1 MVKVVKETTESTI
14 VKRLEDVEILKSK
27 GLNSG

>member
-1 MVKVVKETTESTI
+1 MVKVVKETEITI

>member
-1 MVKVVKETTESTI
+1 MVKVVKETESTI
-14 VKRLEDVEILKSK
+14 VKRLEDVEIFKSK

>member
-1 MVKVVKETTESTI
+1 MVKVVKETESTI
-14 VKRLEDVEILKSK
+14 VKRLEDEEILKSK

>member
-1 MVKVVKETTESTI
+1 MVKVVKETESTI
-14 VKRLEDVEILKSK
+14 VKRLEDVEILKSN

>member
-1 MVKVVKETTESTI
+1 MVKVVKETESTI

-27 GLNSG
+27 GLLSG

>member
-1 MVKVVKETTESTI
+1 MVKVVKETESTI
-14 VKRLEDVEILKSK
+14 AKRLEDVEILKSK